1 MSPKTKRARQGG
13 NPNLAP
19 TPNQFA
25 INKESCTMVTK
36 NTATIKRATNGQANK
51 TITSWSSHGK
61 NSVFGYEMSIAA
73 DPTCHGFL
81 PPNPLFTWLKVN
93 NLNNH
98 LYKALDL
105 LCPLFPVNCY
115 PDQPSIWLSP
125 PPSGAG
131 NSVGIIIVRD
141 NHNCL
146 KMYGTNFMSDP
157 TRAVNTPNPHLL
169 NALNLMAGNSMGT
182 SRLIEDEISAQ
193 MTSGNYERA
202 KEIESE
208 AFKFRT
214 MSVYIL
220 VIDGA
225 KTYMGMDVA
234 IATAARRPSDMS
246 YEFAGEIV

>member
-1 MSPKTKRARQGG
+1 
-13 NPNLAP
+13 
-19 TPNQFA
+19 
-25 INKESCTMVTK
+25 MVTK
-36 NTATIKRATNGQANK
+36 NTATIKRSSSGQSNAAA
-51 TITSWSSHGK
+51 TSWSSHGE

-93 NLNNH
+93 KLNDS
-98 LYKALDL
+98 LYKTLDQ

-131 NSVGIIIVRD
+131 NSVGIIIGRD
-141 NHNCL
+141 INNRL
-146 KMYGTNFMSDP
+146 KIFGTNFMSDP
-157 TRAVNTPNPHLL
+157 TRALNTPNPHLFG
-169 NALNLMAGNSMGT
+169 ALDLMAGNSLGI
-182 SRLIEDEISAQ
+182 SRLIEDEIGAQ
-193 MTSGNYERA
+193 MTRENYERA
-202 KEIESE
+202 KEIENE

-225 KTYMGMDVA
+225 KTFMGMDVA
-234 IATAARRPSDMS
+234 LATAARRPSNMS